1 MVCFFIWTQ
10 ATCHAELEAI
20 NECVRRGTLERLRG
34 CDLFVTCE
42 PCIMC
47 AQALRIIGIGHV
59 YYGCRN
65 PRFGGN
71 GSVVAVH
78 STPFVSFS
86 LPFFCTLS
94 VPMFTKMRCV
104 CSGLAGNCYESEGG
118 CCEEEA
124 VRMFRAFFAMSNPDG
139 LLLVVLLFSFSTS
152 KRVFICVWNRCSIIC
167 AAKDRLD
174 DSGMLEVVEGTVP
187 KRPRTEDPSA

>member
-78 STPFVSFS
+78 STPFVFLFLS
-86 LPFFCTLS
+86 PFFCILS
-94 VPMFTKMRCV
+94 SRQSAHQDVMRVQWAC
-104 CSGLAGNCYESEGG
+104 GH
-118 CCEEEA
+118 
-124 VRMFRAFFAMSNPDG
+124 
-139 LLLVVLLFSFSTS
+139 
-152 KRVFICVWNRCSIIC
+152 
-167 AAKDRLD
+167 
-174 DSGMLEVVEGTVP
+174 MLRE
-187 KRPRTEDPSA
+187 

>member
-1 MVCFFIWTQ
+1 MHSVNPPPPLLQHVQSLRIVVCFFIWTQ

-78 STPFVSFS
+78 SAPFVSFS
-86 LPFFCTLS
+86 VPFFCILS
-94 VPMFTKMRCV
+94 SRQSAHQDAMRVQWTC
-104 CSGLAGNCYESEGG
+104 G
-118 CCEEEA
+118 
-124 VRMFRAFFAMSNPDG
+124 
-139 LLLVVLLFSFSTS
+139 
-152 KRVFICVWNRCSIIC
+152 
-167 AAKDRLD
+167 
-174 DSGMLEVVEGTVP
+174 
-187 KRPRTEDPSA
+187 